1 MLALDNLTQARGLK
15 TPSNPTALVRVRQL
29 RAMHIVAGQ
38 VAPTRLVASLANFAI
53 PAAIALALLAELF
66 LVEARQPQLFTFA
79 LVRSVFVMA
88 MVRTYSEAIQSK
100 FNCLRERGSG

>member
-15 TPSNPTALVRVRQL
+15 TPSNPTALVRVGQL

-38 VAPTRLVASLANFAI
+38 VVPTCLVAPLANFAI
-53 PAAIALALLAELF
+53 SAAIALALLAELF

-79 LVRSVFVMA
+79 LVRSVFIVA
-88 MVRTYSEAIQSK
+88 MVVRAYSETIQPK
-100 FNCLRERGSG
+100 FNCLRE

>member
-1 MLALDNLTQARGLK
+1 MLALDNLTQARGFK
-15 TPSNPTALVRVRQL
+15 TRGTTACNAHSR
-29 RAMHIVAGQ
+29 RAGCS
-38 VAPTRLVASLANFAI
+38 TRLVAPLANFAI
-53 PAAIALALLAELF
+53 SAAIALALLAELF

-88 MVRTYSEAIQSK
+88 MVRAYSEAIQPK